1 MVKTK
6 TVVKKEELTDI
17 PSKQVF
23 PIGEASKLCGVK
35 EHVLRYWEQEFKEL
49 KPVKQRGN
57 RRGYRRQDII
67 VARKIKHLLYDQGF
81 TIKGAKQKLK
91 AKPSKSQAIS
101 FDDLMKELEQLVSLL
116 D

>member
-1 MVKTK
+1 M
-6 TVVKKEELTDI
+6 EELTEI

-49 KPVKQRGN
+49 KPIKQRGN
-57 RRGYRRQDII
+57 RRGYRAEDII
-67 VARKIKHLLYDQGF
+67 IARKIKNLLYDQGF

-91 AKPSKSQAIS
+91 TKPKKSS
-101 FDDLMKELEQLVSLL
+101 VLGFDDLMKELENVVSLL